1 MQKCCKQTEF
11 GFTWMIITVTKIGV
25 KFKKFQ
31 CMVQMVAWVYFSK
44 NG

>member
-11 GFTWMIITVTKIGV
+11 GFTWDDYYSYEIGV